1 MNKELSTVEKS
12 LLEDLNYKAKLIQ
25 DIENLFQS
33 KKLPVDSRILYDY
46 DTKQLE
52 SILMVWSKNA

>member
-52 SILMVWSKNA
+52 SILMVWSKNV

>member
-52 SILMVWSKNA
+52 SILMVRSKNA